1 MPNNP
6 IIENYTGKYNEIPF
20 NLVETS
26 HYLNAINQG
35 LDQAY
40 ENIKQIED
48 NTDEPNFLNTIEAI
62 ELLSP
67 KLDKA
72 SNLYFNMYS
81 LHSDDKLKE
90 LSDQISPKLAKLS
103 GDLSTN
109 SKIFEKVKKVYD
121 SKDSLNLSKE
131 ELRLLEDRYIS
142 FTRNGALL
150 SDNDKKKLQD
160 IDEKLSLLS
169 PKFSKNTLDAI
180 NAYELHVTDKN
191 RVKGIPKT
199 AIEAAAHLAKSKEKE
214 GWIFTL
220 QMPSYIPVIQYA
232 DDRTIR
238 KELSTAYGVS
248 NLDGDFDNRDVIK
261 ETVKLRKERAT
272 LLGFET
278 HSHYIL
284 DRRMAKNPETVMS
297 FMDNIYDIVFTKAEK
312 EVDELR
318 KLAKEL
324 DGIEEFMPWDFAYY
338 SEKLKKKKFDFD
350 SEELRPYFKA
360 ENAVE
365 GIFAVA
371 KKMYGIDF
379 KEVKDVPKYHEDVN
393 VYEVIDNDS
402 SHLGLL
408 YIDLFPRDT
417 KRSGAWMNTFITQ
430 GLQDGEVRRPHILIC
445 GNLTPS
451 TPETPSLL
459 SFNDVNTLFHEF
471 GHALHGLFSNVKYKS
486 LASPN
491 VFWDFVELPS
501 QVMENWLLEKETLE
515 LFAKHYKTGE
525 IIPLELIEKMKKA
538 RTFNAAYGNLRQ
550 LSLGYLDM
558 NWHLTDPNTI
568 DDVEAFEDKI
578 MEKTRLFPKTAGCTS
593 TSFGHIFAGGY
604 SSGYY
609 SYKWAEVLDADAFEF
624 FKDSGIFNQEI
635 ANSFRKNIL
644 SKGDTMDPMD
654 LYKAF
659 RGREP
664 DPKALLRRDGLI

>member
-109 SKIFEKVKKVYD
+109 S
-121 SKDSLNLSKE
+121 N
-131 ELRLLEDRYIS
+131 LEDRYIS